1 MLIPYVVLD
10 SPDVMALSANAFKLL
25 IMMFKQFNGNNN
37 GDFSAPF
44 SKAKEWGIKS
54 EATLCKALKEL
65 IAANLIVRTRD
76 PIRDK
81 QNPRGQCSLYGATWH
96 PIHECGGK
104 LDVNPTLRPLRSFSL
119 DKFK

>member
-10 SPDVMALSANAFKLL
+10 SPDVLGLSAIAFKLL
-25 IMMFKQFNGNNN
+25 VMMFKQFNGGNN

-44 SKAKEWGIKS
+44 SKAKEWGIRS

-65 IAANLIVRTRD
+65 VSANLIVRTRD
-76 PIRDK
+76 PIRDR
-81 QNPRGQCSLYGATWH
+81 QNPRGQCSLYGVTWLA
-96 PIHECGGK
+96 IHECGGK
-104 LDVNPTLRPLRSFSL
+104 LDINPTVQPLRSFSM